1 MSSSP
6 PYASLPSFSY
16 KSNFS
21 HRSTPTT
28 TNPWLLTNI
37 PFQIGII
44 TSNEY
49 STPIANIEGDGYYNN
64 LEEEECDVY
73 HDYQNCNSNVHDNDD
88 NDNNNNKNENDNE
101 DSWTTTTYK
110 YNKNNQN
117 GGGLVLINIMEKI
130 GRLVQ
135 GLNTVVGNVDGN
147 GSNNEWN
154 VMIGMGCKPF
164 VVSIERDGEF
174 LSLCVLIVCVICM
187 NICE

>member
-1 MSSSP
+1 MFRK
-6 PYASLPSFSY
+6 L
-16 KSNFS
+16 KD
-21 HRSTPTT
+21 
-28 TNPWLLTNI
+28 I
-37 PFQIGII
+37 
-44 TSNEY
+44 
-49 STPIANIEGDGYYNN
+49 
-64 LEEEECDVY
+64 V
-73 HDYQNCNSNVHDNDD
+73 VNDD
-88 NDNNNNKNENDNE
+88 NDNNKNENDNE

-135 GLNTVVGNVDGN
+135 GLNTVVGSVDGN

-174 LSLCVLIVCVICM
+174 LSL
-187 NICE
+187 